1 MLILILGYLFSRHT
15 AESGDYRTKVEDD
28 KAILLLKD
36 EEVATL
42 HFDGNEVTK
51 VILNLNKN
59 TTNIVKSIKQQ
70 LKWMGEYNLLFKD
83 GSFYVSHGNIEIP
96 IKDTKLE
103 LDRYFNVTMRYIK
116 RTVFKQKIIFS
127 HPF

>member
-15 AESGDYRTKVEDD
+15 AESGDYKTKIEDD

-42 HFDGNEVTK
+42 HFDGNEV
-51 VILNLNKN
+51 VRVNLHLNQETANV
-59 TTNIVKSIKQQ
+59 VKSIKGQ
-70 LKWMGEYNLLFKD
+70 LKWMGEYNLLFKND
-83 GSFYVSHGNIEIP
+83 SFYVSHGNIEIP

-103 LDRYFNVTMRYIK
+103 LDRSLLCN
-116 RTVFKQKIIFS
+116 
-127 HPF
+127 